1 METRRRCDCLSGP
14 CCQAVSTALPGR
26 VSGTSFR
33 CTHNGG
39 ENGSFCLAST
49 LHCESALS
57 IYLPNEHPDWEKTL
71 DASLTTSPHSKFSRT
86 SQGASQPS
94 CSHSLAVF

>member
-57 IYLPNEHPDWEKTL
+57 VYLPNEHPDWEKTL
-71 DASLTTSPHSKFSRT
+71 DA
-86 SQGASQPS
+86 
-94 CSHSLAVF
+94 V

>member
-49 LHCESALS
+49 LHCENALS
-57 IYLPNEHPDWEKTL
+57 IYLPNEHPDWEMIL
-71 DASLTTSPHSKFSRT
+71 DA
-86 SQGASQPS
+86 
-94 CSHSLAVF
+94 V